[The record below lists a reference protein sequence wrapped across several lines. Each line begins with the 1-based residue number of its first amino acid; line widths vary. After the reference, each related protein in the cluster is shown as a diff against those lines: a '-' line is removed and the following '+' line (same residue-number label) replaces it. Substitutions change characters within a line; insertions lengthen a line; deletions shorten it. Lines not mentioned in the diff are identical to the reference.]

1 LLAAPCPCGRVETI
15 PSAYTHAFPPTP
27 FVVMANQEQAATDL
41 PNYLL
46 QTELQNITN
55 PCIVRTLSVPAS
67 ATFHTLH
74 CALQVA
80 FGWGNCHLHSFE
92 VLAAPRAPNARKV
105 PRVLLKIDPSP
116 NQYDDVFDPMPQNTK
131 KLRLR
136 DVYENAIYKDSAI
149 EYWYDF
155 GDDWMH
161 SISLIG
167 RALASTRQI
176 VCLSGEGS
184 PAEEDCGG
192 PGGW

>member
-1 LLAAPCPCGRVETI
+1 MPMRARRNHPLSLHTRVSSDPFRGHGESRTGCNGFAQLS
-15 PSAYTHAFPPTP
+15 PSI
-27 FVVMANQEQAATDL
+27 
-41 PNYLL
+41 
-46 QTELQNITN
+46 ELQNITN